1 MTRARVWPTRFY
13 VLTELL
19 LILVVSGGALLA
31 PAAPARTTEPMQ
43 LGFTFSQLQ
52 ASYLDISYQTAYQR
66 LMQLSPAV
74 VRLAA
79 YWNEIEP
86 RPGEFDFS
94 SLDWLVGNT
103 PAGTRVVLTLGMKAP
118 RWPEYFIPTWLEQA
132 NNLPDG
138 VRVSDDEELRAAL
151 PTYVLAV
158 VEHYRQSPA
167 ITYWQVENEPLDPS
181 GPRLWTIGQDVL
193 EDEIALVRELDPLK
207 RPVVVT
213 TFVETNPVRQLPG
226 LDDGTGRRVR
236 TLTQQADIVGLD
248 LYPVRGAAIL
258 GKDVFVR
265 WPAFVWQHQ
274 VRSIQRMLAGAGK
287 QAWITEV
294 QAEPWL
300 VTHIVYLDRLPRPEI
315 VPSEME
321 FVVSQ
326 IRASGFDSALLWGA
340 EYWYMRMQRF
350 DDARWWSTAQQLAM

>member
-1 MTRARVWPTRFY
+1 MRRPRARPIRPY

-19 LILVVSGGALLA
+19 LIIVVSGAALLA
-31 PAAPARTTEPMQ
+31 PAAPARSREPLQ

-52 ASYLDISYQTAYQR
+52 ASYLDVSYQTAYRQ
-66 LMQLSPAV
+66 LMQLSPEV

-79 YWNEIEP
+79 YWNEVEP
-86 RPGEFDFS
+86 RRGEFDFS
-94 SLDWLVGNT
+94 SLDWLVANT
-103 PAGTRVVLTLGMKAP
+103 PPDTRVVLALGMKAP
-118 RWPEYFIPTWLEQA
+118 RWPEYFIPTWLQQA
-132 NNLPDG
+132 NDLPEG
-138 VRVSDDEELRAAL
+138 VRVSNDEELRAAL
-151 PTYVLAV
+151 PRYVQAV
-158 VEHYRQSPA
+158 VERYRQSPA
-167 ITYWQVENEPLDPS
+167 IAYWQVENEPLDPS

-213 TFVETNPVRQLPG
+213 TFVQTNPVRQLPG

-258 GKDVFVR
+258 GRDVFVR
-265 WPAFVWQHQ
+265 WPAFIWQHQ

-321 FVVSQ
+321 FAVSQ
-326 IRASGFDSALLWGA
+326 IRASGFESALLWGA

-350 DDARWWSTAQQLAM
+350 DDDRWWSTAQQLTM